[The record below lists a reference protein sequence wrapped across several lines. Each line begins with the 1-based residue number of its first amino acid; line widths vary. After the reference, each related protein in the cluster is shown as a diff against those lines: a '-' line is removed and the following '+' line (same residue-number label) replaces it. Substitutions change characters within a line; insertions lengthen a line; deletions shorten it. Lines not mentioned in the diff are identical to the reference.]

1 MGGCGFGFDA
11 RRANRY
17 DGVMC
22 ITFKKLRWAMTL
34 GMLPDFLRELLIL
47 GLKQVSFTRHLVILL
62 ERRFLSLP
70 SCLTIE

>member
-22 ITFKKLRWAMTL
+22 ITLKKLRWAMTL
-34 GMLPDFLRELLIL
+34 GMLPHFFEGTPDPRLET
-47 GLKQVSFTRHLVILL
+47 GVIHPP
-62 ERRFLSLP
+62 FGH
-70 SCLTIE
+70 TT